1 MERRVLSG
9 MRPSG
14 KLHIGHLFGVL
25 ENWKSL
31 QEEYTCFY
39 EVADWHA
46 LTTEY
51 DSTEFLKKNI
61 FNMVVDWLTVG
72 IDPEKVTLFLQSD
85 VKTHAELHLLF
96 SMIVTLSRLL
106 RNPTFKEYVAEL
118 KTQELTHSGKRILE
132 KASDTAISSFLEL
145 TKDWD
150 KEKFQKKET
159 RDILKA
165 KFKDIFI
172 EELGTAL
179 MGTGD
184 EELSYGHLV
193 NYGFL
198 GYPVLQAADIL
209 IYRAQ
214 YVPVGED
221 QLPHLELTR
230 EIARRFNSLYEEVF
244 PVPEPLLTSYPRV
257 PGTDG
262 KRMSKSRGNVIL
274 ISEPS
279 DTLMEKVSKMFTDP
293 EKIRKNDP
301 GHPEVCPVFAFHKI
315 FNSEG
320 MMTVKTECEK
330 GSRGCVDCKKEITHK
345 MDAFLEPIRE
355 KRREYER
362 NPDLVYDLLKEGGKK
377 AKEEAGKTME
387 RVRKAMKLLEINK
400 PSF

>member
-1 MERRVLSG
+1 MERRILSG

-25 ENWKSL
+25 ENWKNL
-31 QEEYTCFY
+31 QRDYSCFF

-51 DSTEFLKKNI
+51 DKTEHLKEYI
-61 FNMVVDWLTVG
+61 FDMVVDWLTVG
-72 IDPEKVTLFLQSD
+72 IDPDSAVIFVQSD

-96 SMIVTLSRLL
+96 SMLVSLSRLL
-106 RNPTFKEYVAEL
+106 RNPTFKEYVADL
-118 KTQELTHSGKRILE
+118 KTQELTQSGKRILE
-132 KASDTAISSFLEL
+132 RASDNTISAFLEL
-145 TKDWD
+145 TKDWE
-150 KEKFQKKET
+150 KEKFLRRES

-172 EELGTAL
+172 EELGSSF
-179 MGTGD
+179 MGTE

-214 YVPVGED
+214 FVPVGED

-230 EIARRFNSLYEEVF
+230 EIARRFNSLYGEVF
-244 PVPEPLLTSYPRV
+244 PVPEPLLTKYPRV

-262 KRMSKSRGNVIL
+262 KRMSKSRGNTIL

-279 DTLMEKVSKMFTDP
+279 ESLREKVKRMFTDP

-301 GHPEVCPVFAFHKI
+301 GHPEICPVFSFHGI
-315 FNSEG
+315 FNEEG
-320 MMTVKTECEK
+320 VPAVKEECEK
-330 GSRGCVDCKKEITHK
+330 GLRGCVDCKGEVAEK
-345 MDAFLEPIRE
+345 MDAFLEPLRV
-355 KRREYER
+355 KRREFEKA
-362 NPDLVYDLLKEGGKK
+362 PDLVYDILREGGKR
-377 AKEEAGKTME
+377 AREEADITMTK
-387 RVRKAMKLLEINK
+387 VRKAMKMFEI
-400 PSF
+400 S